1 MTRQGT
7 QQQKKSRIALGV
19 VMSVATFGIVLP
31 WLFILA
37 SNGLD
42 SKLHFPPLL
51 SFNTAM
57 LLAAFCTLVG
67 LLWITWSYSYLVFV
81 GKGSPVEAFGIAIEP
96 TEQLVTFGPYAYL
109 RHPMIFGV
117 LWVLLGLAFYL
128 RSISALIMVPLIAL
142 LAWAHLLIWE
152 EFGLEQR
159 FGEEYKLYR
168 KNVRALIPH
177 LTPYEP
183 SATVARKA

>member
-1 MTRQGT
+1 MTRRGT
-7 QQQKKSRIALGV
+7 QQAKKSRITLGV
-19 VMSVATFGIVLP
+19 MISVATFGIALP
-31 WLFILA
+31 ALFITASTRLDLA
-37 SNGLD
+37 LQ
-42 SKLHFPPLL
+42 FPPLL
-51 SFNTAM
+51 TFNTAM

-81 GKGSPVEAFGIAIEP
+81 GKGSPVEAFGIALEP

-117 LWVLLGLAFYL
+117 LWVLLGIAFYA
-128 RSISALIMVPLIAL
+128 RSLSALILVPVIAL

-183 SATVARKA
+183 VTIAKHGA